1 MIERRKHKRSL
12 FGREERWFLF
22 KVSLLAVA
30 VYIFRKEISQYSK
43 QLIFLLPL
51 FLIFALVAKTLTSSE
66 SISSVLK
73 KHITLIPFMHAEGEE
88 KPFIP
93 RLTIL
98 LVLLNILVHYFL
110 KLLPAPEWAAVVGRL
125 GFVPI
130 VKTWWTAIISP
141 ITSMFIH
148 SSQGHLWGN
157 MAFLWAFGPAVEER
171 VGGLWFIILYLLTGV
186 TGSLIELFVF
196 HQFLNTEVFGLGAS
210 GAISGIMGVF
220 MVRCYFKK
228 VIIPLPI
235 FGIFNY
241 RLHIDSLIPLGFFF
255 MRDVMG
261 GARQLEGSGSSI
273 GYWGH
278 VGSIAAGALLAFIF
292 KQHSAA
298 IKEKY
303 TYLGIKALDDS
314 NCLMDGEGA
323 LNYALDLDP
332 KNEAAILALAR
343 KKARYRHAEGREF
356 YSKVIH
362 LNLNNHPKRAAELY
376 KEYLSAYNSMLAP
389 LLQYRLSEILN
400 RQGDFEGAVR
410 SLEMIVD
417 SVAVSA
423 PLQEKAFNQL
433 ISLLVEGGLHEAAR
447 HRLNQ
452 FEARFPAS
460 SMLPV
465 ARKKAGLTFNA
476 EPLN

>member
-1 MIERRKHKRSL
+1 MEMKERRKHKRSL

-22 KVSLLAVA
+22 KVSLLVLL
-30 VYIFRKEISQYSK
+30 VYLFRKEISQYSK
-43 QLIFLLPL
+43 PLIFLLPL

-98 LVLLNILVHYFL
+98 LVLFNILVHYLL
-110 KLLPAPEWAAVVGRL
+110 KLLPTPEWASVVGRL

-141 ITSMFIH
+141 VTSMFIH

-171 VGGLWFIILYLLTGV
+171 VGRRWFIILYLLTGV
-186 TGSLIELFVF
+186 TGSLIELFIYQ
-196 HQFLNTEVFGLGAS
+196 QFLNTEVFGLGAS

-228 VIIPLPI
+228 VIIPLPF
-235 FGIFNY
+235 FGIFKY
-241 RLHIDSLIPLGFFF
+241 RLHINSLIPLGFFLL
-255 MRDVMG
+255 RDVMG

-278 VGSIAAGALLAFIF
+278 IGSIVTGALFAFVF
-292 KQHSAA
+292 KQHNAA
-298 IKEKY
+298 LREKY
-303 TYLGIKALDDS
+303 TSLGIKALDDP
-314 NCLMDGEGA
+314 NCSMDGEGA
-323 LNYALDLDP
+323 LNHALELDP

-356 YSKVIH
+356 FEKVIQ
-362 LNLNNHPKRAAELY
+362 LKLRNHPKEAAELY
-376 KEYLSAYNSMLAP
+376 KEYLSVYNTMLAP
-389 LLQYRLSEILN
+389 SLQYRLSEILN

-417 SVAVSA
+417 STAVSA
-423 PLQEKAFNQL
+423 PTQEKAFNQL
-433 ISLLVEGGLHEAAR
+433 VSLLVEGGLNEPAR
-447 HRLNQ
+447 HRLSQ
-452 FEARFPAS
+452 FESRFPTS

-465 ARKKAGLTFNA
+465 VRKKVGFSSN
-476 EPLN
+476 

>member
-12 FGREERWFLF
+12 FGREERWFFF
-22 KVSLLAVA
+22 KVSILVVM
-30 VYIFRKEISQYSK
+30 VYFFRKEISLYSR
-43 QLIFLLPL
+43 QLIILLPL
-51 FLIFALVAKTLTSSE
+51 FLIFALMAKALTSGEPFRSLLRE
-66 SISSVLK
+66 
-73 KHITLIPFMHAEGEE
+73 HITLIPFMHAEGEE

-98 LVLLNILVHYFL
+98 LILLNILVHYLL
-110 KLLPAPEWAAVVGRL
+110 KLLPSSEWAAVVGRL

-130 VKTWWTAIISP
+130 VKTWWTALISP
-141 ITSMFIH
+141 VTSIFIH

-171 VGGLWFIILYLLTGV
+171 VGGRWFTILYLLTGV
-186 TGSLIELFVF
+186 TGSLIELFIY

-228 VIIPLPI
+228 VIIPLPF
-235 FGIFNY
+235 FGIFFY
-241 RLHIDSLIPLGFFF
+241 RFHVNSLIPLGFFLL
-255 MRDVMG
+255 RDVMG

-278 VGSIAAGALLAFIF
+278 VGSIAAGALLAFVF
-292 KQHSAA
+292 KQHGAA
-298 IKEKY
+298 IQEKY
-303 TYLGIKALDDS
+303 TSLGIKALDDPNS
-314 NCLMDGEGA
+314 HMDGERA
-323 LNYALDLDP
+323 LNYALELDP

-343 KKARYRHAEGREF
+343 KKARYHHAEGREF
-356 YSKVIH
+356 YEKVIQ
-362 LNLNNHPKRAAELY
+362 LNLRNHPKRAAEFY
-376 KEYLSAYNSMLAP
+376 KEYLSTYNSMLAP
-389 LLQYRLSEILN
+389 SLQYRISEILK
-400 RQGDFEGAVR
+400 RQGDLEGAVR

-417 SVAVSA
+417 SVIVSA

-433 ISLLVEGGLHEAAR
+433 VSLLVEGGLHDAAR

-460 SMLPV
+460 SMLSV
-465 ARKKAGLTFNA
+465 ARKKAGLSENRA
-476 EPLN
+476 